1 MQPNRKENIVLRLKV
16 IVDPATA
23 NTLNGQS
30 RICNWVYNN
39 LLSQAL
45 DLKQNFH
52 KTQSPDTARTLYTKR
67 GLRNLLPKMKEENPF
82 LKVVHSSPLK
92 NAALRLSQAIQA
104 HQKSKK
110 GKRKLVG
117 FPKFRAWKQ
126 KWFSLFYD
134 EPNKGFKIE
143 NKNLILSLGMGQE
156 RKQRSVTLFLP
167 NADLLKDKNLRNLRI
182 TSEFGELTATFTIQK
197 ELPAKKPIIK
207 TIALDPNHK
216 NLVYGVD
223 TNAKALEI
231 AAPTWLKIFDK
242 RIDELKGKRDKCL
255 KKSKRLSVVEG
266 KEYYLPSKKWAKFH
280 HTLKKAER
288 KRREQTK
295 TFMYTTAHSLCK
307 EYDCIAIGD
316 YAPDGKGINTKMRR
330 AMNNRSLIGRFKK
343 VLSWVAKKSGKTFL
357 EYDEKGTTRTC
368 SCCQKV
374 VEGGIHPSIRKWQC
388 AECKTIHHRDEN
400 SAINGLRKVLRDFS
414 KNSETI
420 VSQVPSLGL
429 GSIKERWAWCVLP
442 SGMLCMPRGQVS
454 ENLAA
459 SRN

>member
-1 MQPNRKENIVLRLKV
+1 M
-16 IVDPATA
+16 
-23 NTLNGQS
+23 
-30 RICNWVYNN
+30 
-39 LLSQAL
+39 
-45 DLKQNFH
+45 
-52 KTQSPDTARTLYTKR
+52 
-67 GLRNLLPKMKEENPF
+67 
-82 LKVVHSSPLK
+82 
-92 NAALRLSQAIQA
+92 
-104 HQKSKK
+104 
-110 GKRKLVG
+110 
-117 FPKFRAWKQ
+117 
-126 KWFSLFYD
+126 
-134 EPNKGFKIE
+134 
-143 NKNLILSLGMGQE
+143 
-156 RKQRSVTLFLP
+156 
-167 NADLLKDKNLRNLRI
+167 
-182 TSEFGELTATFTIQK
+182 
-197 ELPAKKPIIK
+197 
-207 TIALDPNHK
+207 
-216 NLVYGVD
+216 
-223 TNAKALEI
+223 
-231 AAPTWLKIFDK
+231 
-242 RIDELKGKRDKCL
+242 
-255 KKSKRLSVVEG
+255 EG
-266 KEYYLPSKKWAKFH
+266 KEYYLPSKKWDKFH

-343 VLSWVAKKSGKTFL
+343 ALSWVAKKSGKTFL

-368 SCCQKV
+368 SCCQKM

-420 VSQVPSLGL
+420 VSQVPRLGL
-429 GSIKERWAWCVLP
+429 TLIKEQWAWCALP

>member
-1 MQPNRKENIVLRLKV
+1 MQLNRKENIALRLKV
-16 IVDPATA
+16 IVDPAVA
-23 NTLNGQS
+23 NILNGQS
-30 RICNWVYNN
+30 RICNWVYNH

-45 DLKQNFH
+45 DLKQNFQ
-52 KTQSPDTARTLYTKR
+52 KTQNLDIVRTLYTKR

-92 NAALRLSQAIQA
+92 NTALRLSQAIQA

-110 GKRKLVG
+110 GKRRLVG

-156 RKQRSVTLFLP
+156 RKQRSVTLFLS
-167 NADLLKDKNLRNLRI
+167 NADLLKDKTIRNLRI
-182 TSEFGELTATFTIQK
+182 TSEFGEFYATFTIQK
-197 ELPAKKPIIK
+197 ELPAKKTIIK
-207 TIALDPNHK
+207 AIALDPNHK

-231 AAPTWLKIFDK
+231 AAPTWLKTFDK
-242 RIDELKGKRDKCL
+242 RIDELKSKRDKCL
-255 KKSKRLSVVEG
+255 KKSKKLSVLEG
-266 KEYYLPSKKWAKFH
+266 KETKKEYYLPSKKWEKFH
-280 HTLKKAER
+280 QTLKKAER

-295 TFMYTTAHSLCK
+295 TFMYTTAHSLYK
-307 EYDCIAIGD
+307 EYDCVAIGD
-316 YAPDGKGINTKMRR
+316 YAPNGEGINTKMRR
-330 AMNNRSLIGRFKK
+330 AMNNRSLIGRFKE

-368 SCCQKV
+368 SCCQKI
-374 VEGGIHPSIRKWQC
+374 VEGGLNPSIRKWQC

-429 GSIKERWAWCVLP
+429 ALIKERWAWCALP
-442 SGMLCMPRGQVS
+442 SGMLCMPRG
-454 ENLAA
+454 
-459 SRN
+459 

>member
-16 IVDPATA
+16 IADPAAA

-182 TSEFGELTATFTIQK
+182 TSEFGELTATFNIQ
-197 ELPAKKPIIK
+197 
-207 TIALDPNHK
+207 
-216 NLVYGVD
+216 
-223 TNAKALEI
+223 
-231 AAPTWLKIFDK
+231 
-242 RIDELKGKRDKCL
+242 
-255 KKSKRLSVVEG
+255 
-266 KEYYLPSKKWAKFH
+266 
-280 HTLKKAER
+280 
-288 KRREQTK
+288 
-295 TFMYTTAHSLCK
+295 
-307 EYDCIAIGD
+307 
-316 YAPDGKGINTKMRR
+316 
-330 AMNNRSLIGRFKK
+330 
-343 VLSWVAKKSGKTFL
+343 
-357 EYDEKGTTRTC
+357 
-368 SCCQKV
+368 
-374 VEGGIHPSIRKWQC
+374 
-388 AECKTIHHRDEN
+388 
-400 SAINGLRKVLRDFS
+400 
-414 KNSETI
+414 
-420 VSQVPSLGL
+420 
-429 GSIKERWAWCVLP
+429 
-442 SGMLCMPRGQVS
+442 
-454 ENLAA
+454 
-459 SRN
+459 